1 MGFLSSLFGVGSRT
15 PRTET
20 VVQAQK
26 LPEEISPFVKEILKE
41 AQDLYKGE
49 IGRGYDPYTG
59 QMIAPLTG
67 DEQQAMAGI
76 SGLVGTTKPFIE
88 EALATYRTGAEKFT
102 PETAQEYMSPYQRAV
117 TDIEKREAQTAFERT
132 ARPAFE
138 KRAVDAGGMSGLGT
152 RAGVEAAEMQRGQSQ
167 LLADIEAKGLQSA
180 FQNAQAQFAQQ
191 KARER
196 QMAGDI
202 GRTGPALFQAGL
214 AEQGALQTVGQQK
227 RELAQSA
234 LDEAYGKF
242 LEERAFPQQTLADYS
257 GMVYGNPLSAMPTQ
271 TTTTTGMPGAPG
283 IGQQMLGLGLQGL
296 NIYGAG
302 TMGGTQ
308 GFNWGAAFNPYAK
321 KRAGGGRL
329 SGLSNLPVVR
339 RQSGS
344 IDPAIDDET
353 VDEISVREILASRQ
367 PRPSLIGKTVGEIQ
381 EAVRT
386 LDSGNLYDIDAMKEV
401 RRLEGE
407 NLKTLLADQ
416 ALKRKELRD
425 PFFTKE
431 EERLKKRSEA
441 WPTAAI
447 ARGIAVGMKEPTIAM
462 MLTSGIASTIED
474 VDALGKELSEAQAQ
488 LDKQK
493 FEVENEELSTRQ
505 EEAKQQLARD
515 ANTQIEF
522 LKLDAAGK
530 KQIMEWVK
538 LGIDLKTALAQYA
551 KATQPDVFKL
561 NEPARKEM
569 ELASLRALGFNAKYV
584 DGALQ
589 YVGKEPTFDETQIAA
604 LDSYKNTYMQRYS
617 DAFQG
622 KVKGV
627 TPNDEPAALA
637 YAKRYADKAHKKSV
651 VKPPPV
657 DPSSVVKPPPVNP
670 VVQPPTAGGQ
680 TGLITLP
687 PPK

>member
-49 IGRGYDPYTG
+49 IERGYDPYTG

-88 EALATYRTGAEKFT
+88 EALGTYRTGAEKFT

-196 QMAGDI
+196 QMAGDV

-329 SGLSNLPVVR
+329 SGLSNLPVIR

-353 VDEISVREILASRQ
+353 VDEISVQEILTAQ
-367 PRPSLIGKTVGEIQ
+367 KPRPSLVGKTVGEIQ

-407 NLKTLLADQ
+407 NLKTLLTDQ
-416 ALKRKELRD
+416 AQARKELRD

-462 MLTSGIASTIED
+462 MLQTGIASTIED

-505 EEAKQQLARD
+505 EEAKQQLSRD
-515 ANTQIEF
+515 ANIQIEF

-530 KQIMEWVK
+530 KQIMEWVR
-538 LGIDLKTALAQYA
+538 LGIDLKTALAQLA
-551 KATQPDVFKL
+551 KAGKPDTIKL
-561 NEPARKEM
+561 TETIRKTAEKGAADALGLTAKYDDDGILQFIGKVDGTKMSPQDATNAQLWNQDFNKAFGTLMVELKNEP
-569 ELASLRALGFNAKYV
+569 LAASRAA
-584 DGALQ
+584 
-589 YVGKEPTFDETQIAA
+589 
-604 LDSYKNTYMQRYS
+604 
-617 DAFQG
+617 
-622 KVKGV
+622 
-627 TPNDEPAALA
+627 A
-637 YAKRYADKAHKKSV
+637 YAKQQHRIRTQRPTSTQ
-651 VKPPPV
+651 PPPT
-657 DPSSVVKPPPVNP
+657 STQPPPTST
-670 VVQPPTAGGQ
+670 QPPPAGGGGQ
-680 TGLITLP
+680 TGLIFLGP
-687 PPK
+687 

>member
-1 MGFLSSLFGVGSRT
+1 MF
-15 PRTET
+15 
-20 VVQAQK
+20 
-26 LPEEISPFVKEILKE
+26 
-41 AQDLYKGE
+41 
-49 IGRGYDPYTG
+49 
-59 QMIAPLTG
+59 
-67 DEQQAMAGI
+67 
-76 SGLVGTTKPFIE
+76 
-88 EALATYRTGAEKFT
+88 
-102 PETAQEYMSPYQRAV
+102 YQ
-117 TDIEKREAQTAFERT
+117 
-132 ARPAFE
+132 AFE
-138 KRAVDAGGMSGLGT
+138 KRAVDAGGLSGLGT

-308 GFNWGAAFNPYAK
+308 PWNLGAAFNPYAK

-401 RRLEGE
+401 RRLEGQ

-431 EERLKKRSEA
+431 KKKDLKKDLR
-441 WPTAAI
+441 
-447 ARGIAVGMKEPTIAM
+447 
-462 MLTSGIASTIED
+462 
-474 VDALGKELSEAQAQ
+474 LGL
-488 LDKQK
+488 
-493 FEVENEELSTRQ
+493 
-505 EEAKQQLARD
+505 QQL
-515 ANTQIEF
+515 
-522 LKLDAAGK
+522 
-530 KQIMEWVK
+530 
-538 LGIDLKTALAQYA
+538 
-551 KATQPDVFKL
+551 
-561 NEPARKEM
+561 
-569 ELASLRALGFNAKYV
+569 
-584 DGALQ
+584 
-589 YVGKEPTFDETQIAA
+589 
-604 LDSYKNTYMQRYS
+604 
-617 DAFQG
+617 
-622 KVKGV
+622 
-627 TPNDEPAALA
+627 
-637 YAKRYADKAHKKSV
+637 
-651 VKPPPV
+651 
-657 DPSSVVKPPPVNP
+657 
-670 VVQPPTAGGQ
+670 
-680 TGLITLP
+680 
-687 PPK
+687 

>member
-1 MGFLSSLFGVGSRT
+1 MGFLSSLFGIGDTDRSA
-15 PRTET
+15 PS
-20 VVQAQK
+20 VVQQTSK
-26 LPEEISPFVKEILKE
+26 FPEELSPYIKEILGE
-41 AQDLYKGE
+41 AQELYGAQIE
-49 IGRGYDPYTG
+49 RGYDPYTG
-59 QMIAPLTG
+59 VTIAPLTP
-67 DEQQAMAGI
+67 EEIEAEAGLK
-76 SGLVGTTKPFIE
+76 GLIGTAQPYLD
-88 EALATYRTGAEKFT
+88 EALEIQRTGAEKFT
-102 PETAQEYMSPYQRAV
+102 PEAAQAYMSPYQRAV
-117 TDIEKREAQTAFERT
+117 TDIEKREAQKVFERDIM
-132 ARPAFE
+132 PQFE
-138 KRAVDAGGMSGLGT
+138 KKAADAGGMSGLGT
-152 RAGVEAAEMQRGQSQ
+152 RAGIMAGQLGQAQMQQMG
-167 LLADIEAKGLQSA
+167 DIEARGLQSA

-196 QMAGDI
+196 QMAGDV

-257 GMVYGNPLSAMPTQ
+257 GMVYGNPLSAMPTK
-271 TTTTTGMPGAPG
+271 TKTTTGMPGAPG

-353 VDEISVREILASRQ
+353 VDDISIQEILTAQ
-367 PRPSLIGKTVGEIQ
+367 KPRPSFLGKTVGEIQ
-381 EAVRT
+381 DALKT
-386 LDSGNLYDIDAMKEV
+386 IDSGTLYDTEAMKEV

-416 ALKRKELRD
+416 AQARKELRD

-447 ARGIAVGMKEPTIAM
+447 SRGISVGMKEPTIAM

-488 LDKQK
+488 IDKQK
-493 FEVENEELSTRQ
+493 YEVENEELATRQ
-505 EEAKQQLARD
+505 EAAKQQLATD

-522 LKLDAAGK
+522 LKLDAQAK
-530 KQIMEWVK
+530 KEVMNLVK
-538 LGIDLKTALAQYA
+538 LGIDLQTALAELA
-551 KATQPDVFKL
+551 KAGKPDVFKL

-569 ELASLRALGFNAKYV
+569 ELASLRSLGFNAKYV

-604 LDSYKNTYMQRYS
+604 LDS
-617 DAFQG
+617 
-622 KVKGV
+622 
-627 TPNDEPAALA
+627 
-637 YAKRYADKAHKKSV
+637 
-651 VKPPPV
+651 
-657 DPSSVVKPPPVNP
+657 
-670 VVQPPTAGGQ
+670 
-680 TGLITLP
+680 
-687 PPK
+687 